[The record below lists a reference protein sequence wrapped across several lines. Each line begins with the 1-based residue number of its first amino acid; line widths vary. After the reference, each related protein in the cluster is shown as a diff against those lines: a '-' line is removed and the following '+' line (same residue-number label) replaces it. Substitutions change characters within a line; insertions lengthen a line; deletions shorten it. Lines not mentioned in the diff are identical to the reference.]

1 KLTRILQDSLGG
13 RTKTSIIA
21 TVSPASINLEETLS
35 TLEYAHRAKNI
46 MNKPEV
52 NQKLTKK
59 ALIKEYTEEIERL
72 KRDLVAARE
81 KNGVYISLE
90 NYEALNG
97 KLTVQ
102 EEQIAEYIDKINI
115 MEEEVKRI
123 MELFTVS
130 KNELEQCKTDL
141 QIKEKELEE
150 TQKDLQET
158 KVHLA
163 EEEYVVSVLE
173 NTEQQLHGTAS
184 KLLNTVEE
192 TTKDVS
198 GLHAKLDRKKAVD
211 QHNAI
216 VQNTF
221 AGQMNVLFNKIQDSV
236 SENSLKQ
243 QQMLTSYT
251 NFIGDLL
258 STSSSTANI
267 LASVVS
273 ACFASVKELVST
285 EVSHMS
291 EKITQHE
298 NLSFGCKAELLR
310 LIEEHTLGL
319 GRALNSLTPLVEFV
333 LGLNCQF
340 QSNMKKYSAVADKV

>member
-21 TVSPASINLEETLS
+21 TVSPASVNLEETLS

-72 KRDLVAARE
+72 KRDLAAARE

-97 KLTVQ
+97 KLAVQ
-102 EEQIAEYIDKINI
+102 EEQIAEYVDKINV
-115 MEEEVKRI
+115 MEKEVKRI
-123 MELFTVS
+123 TELFTVS
-130 KNELEQCKTDL
+130 KNELEQCKTHL
-141 QIKEKELEE
+141 HMKEKELEE

-173 NTEQQLHGTAS
+173 NTEEKLHGTAS
-184 KLLNTVEE
+184 KLLSTVEE

-211 QHNAI
+211 QHNAT

-221 AGQMNVLFNKIQDSV
+221 AGQMNALFNKIQDLV

-251 NFIGDLL
+251 KFIGDLI
-258 STSSSTANI
+258 STSSSEANI
-267 LASVVS
+267 LTSVVS
-273 ACFASVKELVST
+273 ASFASVKELVST

-298 NLSFGCKAELLR
+298 NLSLDFKAELLK
-310 LIEEHTLGL
+310 LIEEHTSGL
-319 GRALNSLTPLVEFV
+319 GRALNSLTPMAEFV

-340 QSNMKKYSAVADKV
+340 QSNMKKYSAVVDQV

>member
-21 TVSPASINLEETLS
+21 TISPASVNLEETLS

-72 KRDLVAARE
+72 KRDLAAARE
-81 KNGVYISLE
+81 KNGIYISVE

-102 EEQIAEYIDKINI
+102 EEQITEYIDKISV
-115 MEEEVKRI
+115 MEEEMKRVT
-123 MELFTVS
+123 ELFRVS

-158 KVHLA
+158 KVQLA

-173 NTEQQLHGTAS
+173 NTEQKLLGTAS
-184 KLLNTVEE
+184 KVVTV
-192 TTKDVS
+192 
-198 GLHAKLDRKKAVD
+198 L
-211 QHNAI
+211 
-216 VQNTF
+216 
-221 AGQMNVLFNKIQDSV
+221 
-236 SENSLKQ
+236 
-243 QQMLTSYT
+243 
-251 NFIGDLL
+251 
-258 STSSSTANI
+258 
-267 LASVVS
+267 
-273 ACFASVKELVST
+273 
-285 EVSHMS
+285 
-291 EKITQHE
+291 
-298 NLSFGCKAELLR
+298 
-310 LIEEHTLGL
+310 
-319 GRALNSLTPLVEFV
+319 
-333 LGLNCQF
+333 
-340 QSNMKKYSAVADKV
+340 

>member
-21 TVSPASINLEETLS
+21 TVSPASVNLEETLS

-72 KRDLVAARE
+72 KRDLAAARE

-102 EEQIAEYIDKINI
+102 EEQITEYIDKISV
-115 MEEEVKRI
+115 MEEEVKRVT
-123 MELFTVS
+123 ELFRVS

-158 KVHLA
+158 KIQLA

-173 NTEQQLHGTAS
+173 NTEEKLHGTAS
-184 KLLNTVEE
+184 QLLSTVEE
-192 TTKDVS
+192 TTRDVS

-211 QHNAI
+211 QHNA
-216 VQNTF
+216 VVHNTF
-221 AGQMNVLFNKIQDSV
+221 AGQMNALFSKIQESIT
-236 SENSLKQ
+236 ENSLKQ

-258 STSSSTANI
+258 STSSSTADI

-273 ACFASVKELVST
+273 ASFASLKDLVST

-298 NLSFGCKAELLR
+298 NLSVDCKAELLR
-310 LIEEHTLGL
+310 LIEEHKTGL
-319 GRALNSLTPLVEFV
+319 GRAVNSLTPVVEFV
-333 LGLNCQF
+333 LRLNCQF
-340 QSNMKKYSAVADKV
+340 QSNMKKYSAVADQV

>member
-21 TVSPASINLEETLS
+21 TISPASVNLEETLS

-72 KRDLVAARE
+72 KRDLAAARE
-81 KNGVYISLE
+81 KNGIYISLE

-102 EEQIAEYIDKINI
+102 EEQITEYIDKINV
-115 MEEEVKRI
+115 MEEEVKRVT
-123 MELFTVS
+123 ELFRVS

-158 KVHLA
+158 KVQLA

-173 NTEQQLHGTAS
+173 NTEQKLHGTAT
-184 KLLNTVEE
+184 KLLSTVEE
-192 TTKDVS
+192 TARDLS

-211 QHNAI
+211 QHNAG
-216 VQNTF
+216 VRNRF
-221 AGQMNVLFNKIQDSV
+221 AGQMNALFSKIQDSIT
-236 SENSLKQ
+236 ENSLKQ
-243 QQMLTSYT
+243 QQMLASYT
-251 NFIGDLL
+251 NFISDLL
-258 STSSSTANI
+258 STSSSTTDI

-273 ACFASVKELVST
+273 ASFASLKGLVST

-298 NLSFGCKAELLR
+298 NLSIDCKAELLR
-310 LIEEHTLGL
+310 LIEEHETGL
-319 GRALNSLTPLVEFV
+319 GRAVNSLTPMVEFV

-340 QSNMKKYSAVADKV
+340 QSNMNKYSAVADQV

>member
-72 KRDLVAARE
+72 KRDLAAARE

-102 EEQIAEYIDKINI
+102 EEQIAEYIDKIGI
-115 MEEEVKRI
+115 MEEEVKRVSNI
-123 MELFTVS
+123 FNSS
-130 KNELEQCKTDL
+130 KNELEQCKTHL

-173 NTEQQLHGTAS
+173 STEQKLHGAAS
-184 KLLNTVEE
+184 KLLSTVEE

-216 VQNTF
+216 VQNSF
-221 AGQMNVLFNKIQDSV
+221 AGQMNALFNKIQDSV
-236 SENSLKQ
+236 NENGLKQ
-243 QQMLTSYT
+243 QQVLTYYT
-251 NFIGDLL
+251 NFIGDLM
-258 STSSSTANI
+258 SASSSAANV

-273 ACFASVKELVST
+273 ASFASIKELVSA
-285 EVSHMS
+285 EVSRVS

-298 NLSFGCKAELLR
+298 NLSLDCKAELLR
-310 LIEEHTLGL
+310 FIEEHTSGL
-319 GRALNSLTPLVEFV
+319 GRALNSLTPMVEFV
-333 LGLNCQF
+333 LGLNCLF

>member
-21 TVSPASINLEETLS
+21 TISPASINLEETLS

-72 KRDLVAARE
+72 KQDLAASRE
-81 KNGVYISLE
+81 KNGVYMSLE

-102 EEQIAEYIDKINI
+102 EEQIAEYIDKISV
-115 MEEEVKRI
+115 MEEEIKRI
-123 MELFTVS
+123 TELFTVS

-141 QIKEKELEE
+141 EIKEKELEE

-173 NTEQQLHGTAS
+173 NTEQKLHGAAS
-184 KLLNTVEE
+184 KLLSTVEE
-192 TTKDVS
+192 TTKDLS

-211 QHNAI
+211 QHNAV
-216 VQNTF
+216 VQDTF

-236 SENSLKQ
+236 SEHSLKQ

-251 NFIGDLL
+251 NFIGDLM
-258 STSSSTANI
+258 STSSSAANI
-267 LASVVS
+267 LASLVS
-273 ACFASVKELVST
+273 TSFASVKGLVSA
-285 EVSHMS
+285 EVSQVL
-291 EKITQHE
+291 EKIAQHE
-298 NLSFGCKAELLR
+298 NLSLGCKAELLG
-310 LIEEHTLGL
+310 LIEEHTSGL
-319 GRALNSLTPLVEFV
+319 ERALNSLTPMVDFV
-333 LGLNCQF
+333 LGLNYQF

>member
-21 TVSPASINLEETLS
+21 TVSPASVNLEETLS

-72 KRDLVAARE
+72 KRDLAAARE

-102 EEQIAEYIDKINI
+102 EEQITEYIDKISVL
-115 MEEEVKRI
+115 EEEVKRVT
-123 MELFTVS
+123 ELFRVS

-158 KVHLA
+158 KVQLA

-173 NTEQQLHGTAS
+173 NTEQKLHGTAS
-184 KLLNTVEE
+184 KLLSTVEE
-192 TTKDVS
+192 TTRDVS

-211 QHNAI
+211 QHNAV

-221 AGQMNVLFNKIQDSV
+221 AGQMNALFSKIQDSIT
-236 SENSLKQ
+236 ENSLKQ
-243 QQMLTSYT
+243 QQMLASYT

-258 STSSSTANI
+258 STSSSTADI

-273 ACFASVKELVST
+273 ASFASLKELVST

-298 NLSFGCKAELLR
+298 NLSHDCKAELLR
-310 LIEEHTLGL
+310 LIEEHQTGL
-319 GRALNSLTPLVEFV
+319 GRAVNSLTPVVEFV

-340 QSNMKKYSAVADKV
+340 QSNMKKYSAMADQV

>member
-52 NQKLTKK
+52 NQKLTRK

-81 KNGVYISLE
+81 KSGVYISLE

-97 KLTVQ
+97 KLTIQ
-102 EEQIAEYIDKINI
+102 EEQIAEYIDKINV
-115 MEEEVKRI
+115 MEEEVKRVN
-123 MELFTVS
+123 ELFTGS
-130 KNELEQCKTDL
+130 KKELEQCKTHL

-173 NTEQQLHGTAS
+173 NTEQKLHGTAR
-184 KLLNTVEE
+184 KLLSTVEE

-211 QHNAI
+211 QHNAV

-221 AGQMNVLFNKIQDSV
+221 AGQMNALFNKIQDSV

-243 QQMLTSYT
+243 QQMLTAYT
-251 NFIGDLL
+251 NFIGILL
-258 STSSSTANI
+258 STSSSTADT
-267 LASVVS
+267 LESVVS
-273 ACFASVKELVST
+273 ASFASVKELVST
-285 EVSHMS
+285 EVSRVS
-291 EKITQHE
+291 EKITQNE
-298 NLSFGCKAELLR
+298 NLSLDCKAELLR
-310 LIEEHTLGL
+310 LIDEHETGL
-319 GRALNSLTPLVEFV
+319 GRALNSLTPMVEFV
-333 LGLNCQF
+333 LGLNSQF
-340 QSNMKKYSAVADKV
+340 QSNMKKYSALADQV

>member
-13 RTKTSIIA
+13 RTKTLIIA

-59 ALIKEYTEEIERL
+59 ALIREYTEEIERL
-72 KRDLVAARE
+72 KRDLTAARE

-97 KLTVQ
+97 KMTVQ
-102 EEQIAEYIDKINI
+102 EEQIAEYIDKISI
-115 MEEEVKRI
+115 MEEEMKKI
-123 MELFTVS
+123 TELFAVS

-163 EEEYVVSVLE
+163 EEEYVVAVLE
-173 NTEQQLHGTAS
+173 NTEQKLHGAAS
-184 KLLNTVEE
+184 KLLSAVEE

-211 QHNAI
+211 QHNSI

-243 QQMLTSYT
+243 QHMLTSYT
-251 NFIGDLL
+251 NFIGDFL
-258 STSSSTANI
+258 STSSSAANI

-273 ACFASVKELVST
+273 ASFTSVKELVST
-285 EVSHMS
+285 EVSHIS
-291 EKITQHE
+291 EKLTQHE
-298 NLSFGCKAELLR
+298 NLSLDCKAELLR
-310 LIEEHTLGL
+310 LIEEHTSGL
-319 GRALNSLTPLVEFV
+319 GRALNSLTPMAEFV
-333 LGLNCQF
+333 LGLNHQF
-340 QSNMKKYSAVADKV
+340 QSNMKKYFAVADKV

>member
-21 TVSPASINLEETLS
+21 TISPASVNLEETLS

-72 KRDLVAARE
+72 KRDLAAARE
-81 KNGVYISLE
+81 KNGIYISVE

-102 EEQIAEYIDKINI
+102 EEQITEYIDKISV
-115 MEEEVKRI
+115 MEEEVKRVT
-123 MELFTVS
+123 ELFRVS

-158 KVHLA
+158 KVQLA

-173 NTEQQLHGTAS
+173 NTEQKLHGTAS
-184 KLLNTVEE
+184 KLLSTVEE
-192 TTKDVS
+192 TTRDVS

-211 QHNAI
+211 QHNAV
-216 VQNTF
+216 VQNMF
-221 AGQMNVLFNKIQDSV
+221 AGQMNTSFSKIQDSIT
-236 SENSLKQ
+236 ENSLKQ
-243 QQMLTSYT
+243 QQMLTYYT

-258 STSSSTANI
+258 STSSSTADI

-273 ACFASVKELVST
+273 ASFASLKELVST
-285 EVSHMS
+285 EVSHVS

-298 NLSFGCKAELLR
+298 NLSLDCKAELLR
-310 LIEEHTLGL
+310 LIEEHETGL
-319 GRALNSLTPLVEFV
+319 GRAVNSLTPMVEFV

-340 QSNMKKYSAVADKV
+340 QSNMKKYSAVADQV